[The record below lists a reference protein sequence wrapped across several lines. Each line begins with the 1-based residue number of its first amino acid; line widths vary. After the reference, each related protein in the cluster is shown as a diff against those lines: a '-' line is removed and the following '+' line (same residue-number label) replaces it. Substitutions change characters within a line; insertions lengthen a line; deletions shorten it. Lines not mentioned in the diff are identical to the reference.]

1 MRAASRRQSE
11 TRALP
16 GERRSGFG
24 WAATHVLLPAVLLI
38 VFGLAIV
45 YVRLLNGPISLASV
59 AGPIARS
66 ISGELSGLSVTV
78 EDAIVR
84 LTASNALEFRLRN
97 VRVNDG
103 DGQPLAVAPLA
114 ALSLSQTALWSGR
127 LTPEHIVLIEPR
139 LLLQI
144 TGDTSTSVSTTPTQP
159 KAAPGAALSPDASL
173 DQAALRQIEVGR
185 ALRQAVSTAR
195 TRRTATGF
203 LKRIGLRQGTLILD
217 HGTRRGQL
225 QVLEASIELD
235 HMKRRSTITG
245 WAQFASSRGP
255 WQIDLKAEEGEK
267 EDHLAIALDI
277 VDLVP
282 AALAEVLPAG
292 SPLAA
297 LDAPASGRL
306 EARFV
311 ADGRIDALTAK
322 IGIGAGNIRLAGGS
336 RSAMPAGGSRGIESF
351 SIDLAYK
358 PGQRRVEVR
367 PSTLVTGGSRIVLGG
382 ALDQPDTGGQWRIRL
397 AATEGSLSPSVPG
410 APSLPLE
417 ALTIDGTVDP
427 FDGRLEITRGLVRAA
442 GAEIRGEA
450 SFPGFGDATPPRLD
464 IRLGSMGHQVAKA
477 LWPALVA
484 PGAREWIARRLTR
497 GTLMGGTVRLVAVP
511 GAEARFVV
519 ALDMTDVE
527 LSPLEGFALIE
538 APRVQLRLDG
548 RVLDVSL
555 PDAALVAGAQRRLGL
570 KGGRFLVA
578 DVASDQPLGE
588 ISARVVG
595 TLPATIAVLDR
606 DPIALG
612 QKSGGAFEGL
622 DGKVD
627 GPLRIVVPLER
638 DVLLRDVQLDGKL
651 RVTEARGKGSLGG
664 YDIQAGSLSV
674 DVSDA
679 AVEIKGDL
687 LVQGV
692 AAKLSAQHFLK
703 ADADKPQPPVRLTAT
718 LDANDR
724 TQLGLDV
731 NHMITGEVPVEIVL
745 ARGKG
750 DPLPRVRADLTAAA
764 LVIEPIAWVKPQGR
778 SAVLTFDLGRGPKY
792 KTELQNFKLIG
803 DDIAVDGWMGLDA
816 QHKLRELYLP
826 EIALNLISRL
836 EVAAS
841 LRQDNIW
848 DVRIKGP
855 TLDGRDIFRSLF
867 SVGQVGGP
875 APAKTG
881 KEAQGVDIRA
891 EIDTLLGFSDL
902 ALKGVKL
909 QASKRQDR
917 LTALTLKGNV
927 EGGRPLDIA
936 LQQGAGQPRT
946 LVATSDDA
954 GQVFRLIGFYPSVQ
968 GGRLRLQVNLD
979 GRGPAEKTGL
989 VQVQKFRL
997 LGDPVVE
1004 VLSSKEDATNSNDG
1018 SQRRPRTVRQ
1028 VVEFDTFQ
1036 APFAVGYGQ
1045 FVIEDAD
1052 LRGPLFG
1059 ANLRG
1064 KADFRSRTVNL
1075 AGTYAPLQG
1084 LNAAIA
1090 VIPGIGQILAG
1101 PRGEGVFA
1109 ITFVVQGPM
1118 ADPNVLFNPF
1128 SLLTPGFLREITQ
1141 LSNPSTQVTPTA
1153 ERVPPPRR
1161 TPAVRA
1167 SSTATDAP
1175 AAPRPSEGPPP
1186 AKPAVGGSWTSGTE
1200 PSPKPKRSP

>member
-1 MRAASRRQSE
+1 V
-11 TRALP
+11 
-16 GERRSGFG
+16 
-24 WAATHVLLPAVLLI
+24 ATHVLLPFVLLI
-38 VFGLAIV
+38 VFGLAVI

-84 LTASNALEFRLRN
+84 LTSRNALEFRLRN

-114 ALSLSQTALWSGR
+114 ALSLSHAALWSGR

-139 LLLQI
+139 LLLQFA
-144 TGDTSTSVSTTPTQP
+144 GDTPANSSTAPPP
-159 KAAPGAALSPDASL
+159 KGASGPDASPDVSS

-195 TRRTATGF
+195 TRQTATGF
-203 LKRIGLRQGTLILD
+203 LKRIGLRQGTLILN
-217 HGTRRGQL
+217 HGNRRGQV
-225 QVLEASIELD
+225 QVLEASIELN
-235 HMKRRSTITG
+235 HTKRRSSITG
-245 WAQFASSRGP
+245 WAQLASARGP
-255 WQIDLKAEEGEK
+255 WQLDLKAEEGEK
-267 EDHLAIALDI
+267 EDHLAITLDI
-277 VDLVP
+277 SDMVP

-297 LDAPASGRL
+297 LDAPANARIG
-306 EARFV
+306 ARFV
-311 ADGRIDALTAK
+311 SDGRIEALTAK
-322 IGIGAGNIRLAGGS
+322 IDIGAGNIRLMGGS
-336 RSAMPAGGSRGIESF
+336 RSAVQAGGSRGIESF
-351 SIDLAYK
+351 SIDLAYQ
-358 PGQRRVEVR
+358 PNQRRVEVR

-382 ALDQPDTGGQWRIRL
+382 TLDQPDTGGQWRIRL
-397 AATEGSLSPSVPG
+397 AATEGSLSPSEPG
-410 APSLPLE
+410 APPLPLE

-450 SFPGFGDATPPRLD
+450 SFPGFGDTTP
-464 IRLGSMGHQVAKA
+464 AF
-477 LWPALVA
+477 VA
-484 PGAREWIARRLTR
+484 PGAREWIAQRLTR
-497 GTLMGGTVRLVAVP
+497 GTLTGGTVRLVQVP
-511 GAEARFVV
+511 GAEARFVM
-519 ALDMTDVE
+519 AFDMTEVE
-527 LSPLEGFALIE
+527 LSPLEGFALLE
-538 APRVQLRLDG
+538 VPRVQIRLDG
-548 RVLDVSL
+548 RVLDVTL

-578 DVASDQPLGE
+578 DVTSDQPLGE
-588 ISARVVG
+588 ISTRVAG

-606 DPIALG
+606 EPIGLG

-622 DGKVD
+622 DGKVE

-651 RVTEARGKGSLGG
+651 RVTDVRGKGSLGG
-664 YDIQAGSLSV
+664 YDVQAGSLSV

-703 ADADKPQPPVRLTAT
+703 AEADKPQPPVRLTAT

-724 TQLGLDV
+724 TQLGLDL
-731 NHMITGEVPVEIVL
+731 NHMITGEVPVEVVL

-750 DPLPRVRADLTAAA
+750 DQLPRVRADLTSAA
-764 LVIEPIAWVKPQGR
+764 LVIEAIAWVKPQGR

-792 KTELQNFKLIG
+792 KTELQNFKVIG
-803 DDIAVDGWMGLDA
+803 DDIAVDGWLGLDA
-816 QHKLRELYLP
+816 QNKLKELYLP
-826 EIALNLISRL
+826 EIVLNLISRL

-867 SVGQVGGP
+867 SVGQLGGP
-875 APAKTG
+875 TPAKTG
-881 KEAQGVDIRA
+881 KEAQGVDVRA

-917 LTALTLKGNV
+917 LTALTLKGNL
-927 EGGRPLDIA
+927 EGGRPLDIT
-936 LQQGAGQPRT
+936 LQQGAGQSRT
-946 LVATSDDA
+946 LVATSEDA

-989 VQVQKFRL
+989 LQVQKFRL

-1004 VLSSKEDATNSNDG
+1004 VLSGREDATNSSDG
-1018 SQRRPRTVRQ
+1018 PQSAAQRRPRTVRQ

-1075 AGTYAPLQG
+1075 AGAYAPLQG

-1118 ADPNVLFNPF
+1118 ANPDVLFNPF

-1153 ERVPPPRR
+1153 ERAAPPRR

-1167 SSTATDAP
+1167 SSTATETP
-1175 AAPRPSEGPPP
+1175 AAQRPSEGPPP
-1186 AKPAVGGSWTSGTE
+1186 AKPAVGGAWTSGTE
-1200 PSPKPKRSP
+1200 PTQKSKRGP